1 MKFKKMISMAMASA
15 LLATSLVPG
24 YAQNQT
30 QPVMD
35 ISPWAI
41 NVLNEGERY
50 GTYPI
55 DWYYKDFRVGITAE
69 RLNEILSK
77 TAEKIGELK
86 LQKNDQFKVAKI
98 NNANSR
104 EGVLTALYNIVG
116 QYKIEG
122 PMAVN
127 GQDPVSYMKSLQ
139 IVVGDKTG
147 LQLDKPCTSEQAVIF
162 STKLIEKLYQSQ
174 SAGSEGLLWKATKGN
189 TTVYMLGSIHIADAS
204 IYPMDKTLL
213 DIFNQS
219 SALLVEAN
227 LFDQKDGMAYMQ
239 SHSVYTD
246 GKKLKDVLSPST
258 YQEVQKAFAKYGIP
272 EETYGILKP
281 WTASNTL
288 MILQMS
294 NASSAS
300 GASTAA
306 NAGIDM
312 YFLTKALLTGKPIVE
327 LEGLKFQTDLFDKMS
342 PQIQESS
349 LLEAAKAVNT
359 VAAPESKE
367 SANKEAALLDNW
379 LSLWKK
385 GDEAEFKKSFM
396 AGSEES
402 NSEYTKALFGERDK
416 SMAEKI
422 AKLLEQNDGKT
433 YFVVVGAGHLALD
446 TSVVEILKKQGYNV
460 EAVN

>member
-1 MKFKKMISMAMASA
+1 MKFKKIISMAMASA
-15 LLATSLVPG
+15 LLATSFMPA
-24 YAQNQT
+24 YAQNQA

-35 ISPWAI
+35 FSPWAV
-41 NVLNEGERY
+41 NVLNEAERY
-50 GTYPI
+50 GTYPL
-55 DWYYKDFRVGITAE
+55 DWYYKDFRAGISTE

-77 TAEKIGELK
+77 TAKKIDELK
-86 LQKNDQFKVAKI
+86 LQKNDQFKAVKI

-104 EGVLTALYNIVG
+104 EGVLTALYNVIG
-116 QYKIEG
+116 QYKIDG
-122 PMAVN
+122 AMAIN
-127 GQDPVSYMKSLQ
+127 GQDPVTYMKNLQ

-162 STKLIEKLYQSQ
+162 SAKLIEKLYQNQ
-174 SAGSEGLLWKATKGN
+174 NAGSEGLLWKATKGN
-189 TTVYMLGSIHIADAS
+189 TTVYMLGSIHIADPS

-213 DIFNQS
+213 ELFNQS

-227 LFDQKDGMAYMQ
+227 LFDQNEGMAYMQ
-239 SHSVYTD
+239 SHSVYSD
-246 GKKLKDVLSPST
+246 GKKLKDVLSQST

-272 EETYGILKP
+272 EETYGVLKP
-281 WTASNTL
+281 WTAANTL
-288 MILQMS
+288 MVLQMS
-294 NASSAS
+294 NSSDAS
-300 GASTAA
+300 GATTAA
-306 NAGIDM
+306 NSGIDM

-342 PQIQESS
+342 PQIQENN
-349 LLEAAKAVNT
+349 LLETAKAVNT
-359 VAAPESKE
+359 VAAPDSKE
-367 SANKEAALLDNW
+367 SSNKEAALLDNW

-385 GDEAEFKKSFM
+385 GDEAEFKKSF
-396 AGSEES
+396 ATGSEES

-422 AKLLEQNDGKT
+422 AKILDQNDGKT

-446 TSVVEILKKQGYNV
+446 TSVVEILKKQGYTV